1 MRLGQSLKKMAK
13 VKIDNSLLEEIEK
26 KFKGESDKVIDLL
39 ESLETSPH
47 KGKLLAQIGS
57 IQIKEIRYN
66 SFRFYFIVDGYLLK
80 ILDEKGLLNLLIKF
94 LSMSGKKDQQ
104 EKIEKIKDFLRT
116 FGKES
121 FKE

>member
-1 MRLGQSLKKMAK
+1 MAK
-13 VKIDNSLLEEIEK
+13 VEIVPSLFEEIEK
-26 KFKGESDKVIDLL
+26 KFKGKAHEVIDLL
-39 ESLETSPH
+39 ESLETNHH

-57 IQIKEIRYN
+57 VQIKELRYE

-116 FGKES
+116 FGKEA
-121 FKE
+121 FNK